1 MTMTLTIARAHHD
14 AMSDDRPA
22 RGNRRFKSS
31 VNGTYG
37 YRTDQPA
44 GAPAVTR
51 DHGSRMNTRK
61 VSVLLLSPRPE
72 QPFLLHLP
80 AVLVISRLDDA
91 ST

>member
-61 VSVLLLSPRPE
+61 VSVLLLSPRPY
-72 QPFLLHLP
+72 PTIP
-80 AVLVISRLDDA
+80 VKVAGTA
-91 ST
+91 